1 MVKLNTVVLIL
12 IMSKPRK
19 KQGNPDFRHRVT
31 VPTPSSQQIESR
43 LMALVSPGTFAN
55 LKGVKDK
62 ERSLRDRVL
71 TLPVMAAIVLSLV
84 YRQIQHFTDVL
95 RCLEIEGLMWV
106 QAMSV
111 SRQALS
117 QRLGSLPAH
126 LFIGLF
132 EQVIERLA
140 VKNNSAEVAP
150 MWAAVAS
157 KFCAVWIADASTLE
171 AVKKHLGQLQ
181 EKTGAVL
188 GGKMLMVVE
197 AFTHRP
203 VAALF
208 DADGKRN
215 ETKWWQELTQR
226 LPVGGLLIT
235 DMGFYGFEWFDTL
248 TEQGKYVLTR
258 QKAKVRYQV
267 VRVLNSGSHYKDE
280 IIQMGLHHTD
290 PCRYPMRQVSV
301 LWGKTWYHYLT
312 NVLDPQQLSPQQV
325 CDLYRRRW
333 QIEDAF
339 LLTKRLLG
347 LSYLWVGGT
356 NGVQMQV
363 YATWIFYAVLN
374 DLCADVAVALQQ
386 PLERIS
392 VEMVFRSLY
401 FFDRAR
407 SHNPLLQLIPWLVE
421 HHRSMGLVKAVRQ
434 RHRRT
439 AARSLDIWASALT

>member
-1 MVKLNTVVLIL
+1 
-12 IMSKPRK
+12 MSKPRK
-19 KQGNPDFRHRVT
+19 KQGNPDFRHRVSCPA
-31 VPTPSSQQIESR
+31 PTTQEIESR
-43 LMALVSPGTFAN
+43 LIELVTPGIFAN
-55 LKGVKDK
+55 LKDVKDK
-62 ERSLRDRVL
+62 QRNLRRRSPPLASRVL

-84 YRQIQHFTDVL
+84 YRQINYLTDVL
-95 RCLEIEGLMWV
+95 RCLEVEGLLWV
-106 QAMSV
+106 EAMSV

-117 QRLGSLPAH
+117 QRLESLPAK
-126 LFIGLF
+126 LFVGLF

-140 VKNNSAEVAP
+140 AKKKRTEVDP
-150 MWAAVAS
+150 RWSSVVEEFS
-157 KFCAVWIADASTLE
+157 AVWIADASTLE

-181 EKTGAVL
+181 EKTNAVL

-197 AFTHRP
+197 AFSHRP
-203 VAALF
+203 VAAFF
-208 DADGKRN
+208 DGDAKRN
-215 ETKWWQELTQR
+215 ETKWWQELQVR

-248 TEQGKYVLTR
+248 TQQGKYVLTR

-267 VRVLNSGSHYKDE
+267 VRVLSSGSHYKDE

-312 NVLDPQQLSPQQV
+312 NVLDPQQLSPQSV
-325 CDLYRRRW
+325 CELYRRRW

-347 LSYLWVGGT
+347 LSYLWVGGN

-386 PLERIS
+386 PIERIS

-401 FFDRAR
+401 FFHRALLQN
-407 SHNPLLQLIPWLVE
+407 SQLQLIPWLVE

-434 RHRRT
+434 RHRRN
-439 AARSLDIWASALT
+439 AATSLDTWADALT

>member
-1 MVKLNTVVLIL
+1 MVLRLAMT
-12 IMSKPRK
+12 KPRK
-19 KQGNPDFRHRVT
+19 KQGNPDFRHRVNSPA
-31 VPTPSSQQIESR
+31 PTSEEIESR
-43 LMALVSPGTFAN
+43 LIELVTPGTFTN
-55 LKGVKDK
+55 LKDVKDK
-62 ERSLRDRVL
+62 QRNLRSRVL

-84 YRQIQHFTDVL
+84 YRQINYLTDVL
-95 RCLEIEGLMWV
+95 RCLEVEGLLWV
-106 QAMSV
+106 EAMSV

-117 QRLGSLPAH
+117 QRLESLPAQ
-126 LFIGLF
+126 LFIKLF

-140 VKNNSAEVAP
+140 AKKNTKEVAP
-150 MWAAVAS
+150 RWSSVVEQFS
-157 KFCAVWIADASTLE
+157 AVWIADASTLE
-171 AVKKHLGQLQ
+171 AIKKHLGQLQ

-203 VAALF
+203 IAAFF
-208 DADGKRN
+208 DADAKRN
-215 ETKWWQELTQR
+215 ETKWWQELQLR
-226 LPVGGLLIT
+226 LPVGGILIT

-248 TEQGKYVLTR
+248 TEQGKYILTR
-258 QKAKVRYQV
+258 QKTKVRYQV
-267 VRVLNSGSHYKDE
+267 VRSLDSGSHYKDE

-312 NVLDPQQLSPQQV
+312 NVLDPQKLSAQEV

-356 NGVQMQV
+356 NGVQMQI

-374 DLCADVAVALQQ
+374 DLCADVAIALRQ
-386 PLERIS
+386 PIERIS

-401 FFDRAR
+401 FFHRALLL
-407 SHNPLLQLIPWLVE
+407 NPKLQLIPWLVE
-421 HHRSMGLVKAVRQ
+421 HSRSMGLVKAVRQ

-439 AARSLDIWASALT
+439 AARSIDIWASALT

>member
-1 MVKLNTVVLIL
+1 
-12 IMSKPRK
+12 MSKPRK
-19 KQGNPDFRHRVT
+19 KQGNPDFRHQVT
-31 VPTPSSQQIESR
+31 CPAPTSQEIESR
-43 LMALVSPGTFAN
+43 LVELLTPGTFAN

-62 ERSLRDRVL
+62 ERSLRSRIL

-84 YRQIQHFTDVL
+84 YRQIHYLTDVL
-95 RCLEIEGLMWV
+95 RCLEVEGLLWV
-106 QAMSV
+106 EAMSV

-117 QRLGSLPAH
+117 QRLESLPAQ
-126 LFIGLF
+126 LFIKLF
-132 EQVIERLA
+132 EQVVERLA
-140 VKNNSAEVAP
+140 AKKNPTEISP
-150 MWAAVAS
+150 MWASVAS
-157 KFCAVWIADASTLE
+157 SFGAVWIADASTLE

-197 AFTHRP
+197 AFSHRP
-203 VAALF
+203 VAAFF
-208 DADGKRN
+208 DADAKRN
-215 ETKWWQELTQR
+215 ETKWWQELQMR

-267 VRVLNSGSHYKDE
+267 VRVLSSSSHYRDE
-280 IIQMGLHHTD
+280 IIKMGLHYTD
-290 PCRYPMRQVSV
+290 PCHHQMRQVSV
-301 LWGKTWYHYLT
+301 LWGQTWYHYLT

-325 CDLYRRRW
+325 CDLYRRCW

-347 LSYLWVGGT
+347 LSYLGVGGT
-356 NGVQMQV
+356 NGVQMQI

-401 FFDRAR
+401 FFHRAR
-407 SHNPLLQLIPWLVE
+407 SRNPQLQLIPWLVE
-421 HHRSMGLVKAVRQ
+421 HQRSMGLVKAVRQ
-434 RHRRT
+434 RHRRN
-439 AARSLDIWASALT
+439 ASRSLDIWASALT

>member
-1 MVKLNTVVLIL
+1 MVKLNTMVLRIA
-12 IMSKPRK
+12 MTKPRK

-31 VPTPSSQQIESR
+31 SPAPTSEEIESR
-43 LMALVSPGTFAN
+43 LIELVTPGTFAN

-84 YRQIQHFTDVL
+84 YRQIHYLTDVL
-95 RCLEIEGLMWV
+95 RCLEVEGLLWV
-106 QAMSV
+106 EAMSV

-117 QRLGSLPAH
+117 QRLESLPAE
-126 LFIGLF
+126 LFIKLF
-132 EQVIERLA
+132 EQVVERLA
-140 VKNNSAEVAP
+140 VKKNRNEIRSIWASVAEEFA
-150 MWAAVAS
+150 
-157 KFCAVWIADASTLE
+157 AVWIADASTLE

-181 EKTGAVL
+181 QKTGAVL

-197 AFTHRP
+197 AFSHRP
-203 VAALF
+203 VTAFF
-208 DADGKRN
+208 DADAKRN
-215 ETKWWQELTQR
+215 ETKWWQEITQQ

-267 VRVLNSGSHYKDE
+267 VRVLSSSSHYKDE

-333 QIEDAF
+333 RIEDAF

-347 LSYLWVGGT
+347 LSYFWVGGT

-374 DLCADVAVALQQ
+374 DLCADVA
-386 PLERIS
+386 
-392 VEMVFRSLY
+392 
-401 FFDRAR
+401 
-407 SHNPLLQLIPWLVE
+407 
-421 HHRSMGLVKAVRQ
+421 
-434 RHRRT
+434 
-439 AARSLDIWASALT
+439 